1 MYKLKIQS
9 FNQNICC
16 IKDGSRLYAEIKNEE
31 AQVQSE
37 AFGMKLRKW
46 VVRSNFL
53 IQTWFFGSFFIK
65 KKWTEEN
72 PFEQQ
77 FLIQTKK
84 VNQITTWVKSQYN
97 KQDSTSSTEWQLYW
111 YHWYLVSRSMP
122 KMLKQVQHDKDVP
135 FLEICHIP
143 QRESHSGISLIL
155 CCSLRGKD
163 QNTMLRFWSACH
175 TELVSV
181 SE

>member
-1 MYKLKIQS
+1 MLRFWSACHIELVSVSEWQVWRKPQGFLFSKKENAFTVKSKMNTTNKIPHQVRNDTSIWWIQNDVLYKLKIQRS
-9 FNQNICC
+9 NQNICC

-37 AFGMKLRKW
+37 AYRMKLRKW

-77 FLIQTKK
+77 FLMQTKE
-84 VNQITTWVKSQYN
+84 VNEFTT
-97 KQDSTSSTEWQLYW
+97 
-111 YHWYLVSRSMP
+111 
-122 KMLKQVQHDKDVP
+122 
-135 FLEICHIP
+135 
-143 QRESHSGISLIL
+143 
-155 CCSLRGKD
+155 
-163 QNTMLRFWSACH
+163 
-175 TELVSV
+175 
-181 SE
+181 